1 MFKGE
6 KHRHGESKNEIKKVV
21 VMKKGE
27 EGEEGRERW
36 RYLNPIKKGEREGAR
51 EKGVEGVSEHVFDCF
66 ALV

>member
-27 EGEEGRERW
+27 ERE
-36 RYLNPIKKGEREGAR
+36 EREERG
-51 EKGVEGVSEHVFDCF
+51 GGI
-66 ALV
+66 